1 MARTKKHQKAPKAG
15 WEGRWKS
22 TYTTTT
28 QRQDRRNTKAPKST
42 TKGSTVVAYRRN
54 EDTVTKGTKK
64 HQLDAF
70 WYIQVFLGLVWNHG
84 QNEKAQKAP
93 KNTESARGGKDGGD
107 LQTKP

>member
-1 MARTKKHQKAPKAG
+1 MGRTKKLQKTPAGPKKKIKHD
-15 WEGRWKS
+15 W
-22 TYTTTT
+22 
-28 QRQDRRNTKAPKST
+28 
-42 TKGSTVVAYRRN
+42 GSTVVAYRRN
-54 EDTVTKGTKK
+54 ENTVTKGTKK